1 MGTISK
7 VTQGSLAKNSKLNE
21 VIGAI
26 NSITSM
32 SVRAGAGGES
42 PQFIF
47 AENRSE
53 LITASGGSATNGGG
67 GLPDGYVEVLRDY
80 VKDDNT
86 AGQEYYLTKPV

>member
-53 LITASGGSATNGGG
+53 LITASGSGGGGGG
-67 GLPDGYVEVLRDY
+67 GLPDGYVETDVILC
-80 VKDDNT
+80 VNGSPIS
-86 AGQEYYLTKPV
+86 GQFLFKETI